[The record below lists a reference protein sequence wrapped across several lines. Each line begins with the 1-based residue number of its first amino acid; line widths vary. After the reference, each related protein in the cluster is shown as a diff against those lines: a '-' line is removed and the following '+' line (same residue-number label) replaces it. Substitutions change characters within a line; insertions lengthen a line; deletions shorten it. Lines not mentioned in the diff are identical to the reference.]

1 MASDDGRGGGGAAL
15 ARPLPGG
22 AGTQAA
28 AVAAAAMSDQTLG
41 LLLALSSSLFIGASF
56 VIKKRGLRR
65 AGSTG
70 LRAGSGGFSYL
81 REPLWWLGLLTMAAG
96 EVANFAAY
104 AFAPAILVTPLGALS
119 IIISAVLAHYLLAEK
134 LNAFGVVGCLLC
146 MAGSLA
152 IVLHAP
158 QERPISS
165 VLQVWGLAMQP
176 WFLLYVLAALGS
188 TLYLIFAVSPEVQAS
203 NILVY
208 VAICSI
214 VGSLSVMSCK
224 ALGIALK
231 LTFEGRNQFIYPQTL
246 FFILVVASAVV
257 AQMNYLN
264 KALDLFNTAI
274 VTPIYYVMFTTLT
287 IAASMIMMR
296 EEQSATQLLTEA
308 SGFVTIVCGTFL
320 LHTTKDVDLPME
332 AFAQLLVSGSAGSS
346 TSANGLGLGLGG
358 GGARSDNA
366 AEDGLELGSMGTP
379 KAAALRRGPR

>member
-1 MASDDGRGGGGAAL
+1 
-15 ARPLPGG
+15 
-22 AGTQAA
+22 
-28 AVAAAAMSDQTLG
+28 MSDQTVG

-146 MAGSLA
+146 IAGSLA

-158 QERPISS
+158 EERPISS
-165 VLQVWGLAMQP
+165 VLQVWGLAVQP

-188 TLYLIFAVSPEVQAS
+188 TLYLILAVSPEVQAS

-231 LTFEGRNQFIYPQTL
+231 LTFEGRNQFVYPQT
-246 FFILVVASAVV
+246 FFFMLVVASAVV
-257 AQMNYLN
+257 TQMNYLN

-296 EEQSATQLLTEA
+296 EQQSARQLLTEA

-332 AFAQLLVSGSAGSS
+332 AFAQLLVRGSAGSGA
-346 TSANGLGLGLGG
+346 SANGLGLNGG
-358 GGARSDNA
+358 GTRGEGA
-366 AEDGLELGSMGTP
+366 AEDGLELGSTGTP